1 MPGTLI
7 GERFEVMRSLGEGGM
22 GHVLL
27 ALHRG
32 LGVEVALKVAHADTK
47 SADVRLREE
56 ALALHQARHPGV
68 VSLFDYAELP
78 GRAAYLA
85 MEYVAG
91 GSLLSLLRRS
101 GQLEGTAVLRILKPL
116 AVTLDHVHACGLMHR
131 DLKPANVLVGTDGQ
145 VKLCDFG
152 LATSIE
158 RAKESRSGWLE
169 GTPEH
174 MAPEQALGGPVTEAA
189 DRWALAALAFELLTG
204 ARPYAPQPNAARLLL
219 EIIERPPRRARE
231 LGLGGDQ
238 VNRFFTRALGR
249 DVDARPKSSVEL
261 VAELE
266 VALRTS
272 FRAAA
277 ITEDAG
283 ASLPTQR
290 VKPLRRRVA

>member
-1 MPGTLI
+1 
-7 GERFEVMRSLGEGGM
+7 
-22 GHVLL
+22 
-27 ALHRG
+27 
-32 LGVEVALKVAHADTK
+32 
-47 SADVRLREE
+47 
-56 ALALHQARHPGV
+56 
-68 VSLFDYAELP
+68 
-78 GRAAYLA
+78 
-85 MEYVAG
+85 
-91 GSLLSLLRRS
+91 
-101 GQLEGTAVLRILKPL
+101 
-116 AVTLDHVHACGLMHR
+116 
-131 DLKPANVLVGTDGQ
+131 
-145 VKLCDFG
+145 
-152 LATSIE
+152 
-158 RAKESRSGWLE
+158 
-169 GTPEH
+169 
-174 MAPEQALGGPVTEAA
+174 
-189 DRWALAALAFELLTG
+189 
-204 ARPYAPQPNAARLLL
+204 LL